1 MAKLRGF
8 PVRRAQP
15 IPFLQRAFWAVG
27 MAIALI
33 LTGFGELGTPVRAEN
48 EPVGIETGLPLPRFV
63 SLKAN
68 KVNVRV
74 GPSRSHPVRWVYQR
88 KGLPI
93 EVLAEFENWRRVR
106 DMDGDV
112 GWVYHTLLD
121 GRRHGLVKPSNGEE
135 TANLFDGPGGTGETI
150 AAAEPNVVVALE
162 ACGADWCRA
171 QAGGYTGWIAKQD
184 LWGVY
189 SDERFE

>member
-1 MAKLRGF
+1 MRL
-8 PVRRAQP
+8 AQP
-15 IPFLQRAFWAVG
+15 FSSLKRTCWACGLSV
-27 MAIALI
+27 ALI
-33 LTGFGELGTPVRAEN
+33 LASFGGWDAAVGAEDQ
-48 EPVGIETGLPLPRFV
+48 PVGIETGLPLPRFV

-93 EVLAEFENWRRVR
+93 EILAEFENWRRVR

-112 GWVYHTLLD
+112 GWIYHTLLD

-162 ACGADWCRA
+162 ACGADWCQA
-171 QAGGYTGWIAKQD
+171 QAGGYTGWIAKRD

>member
-1 MAKLRGF
+1 MPA
-8 PVRRAQP
+8 
-15 IPFLQRAFWAVG
+15 
-27 MAIALI
+27 
-33 LTGFGELGTPVRAEN
+33 RAEDR
-48 EPVGIETGLPLPRFV
+48 PVGIETGLPLPRFV
-63 SLKAN
+63 SLKAT

-93 EVLAEFENWRRVR
+93 EILAEFEHWRRVR
-106 DMDGDV
+106 DSDGDV

-121 GRRHGLVKPSNGEE
+121 GRRHALVRPANGDE
-135 TANLFDGPGGTGETI
+135 TATLYDGPGGTGEMV

-171 QAGGYTGWIAKQD
+171 QAGGYTGWIAKRD

-189 SDERFE
+189 SEERFE

>member
-1 MAKLRGF
+1 MR
-8 PVRRAQP
+8 PAQLLISP
-15 IPFLQRAFWAVG
+15 KRVLWACG
-27 MAIALI
+27 
-33 LTGFGELGTPVRAEN
+33 LTVSLLLTSFGGRETGVRAE
-48 EPVGIETGLPLPRFV
+48 ERPVGIETGLPLPRFV

-88 KGLPI
+88 KGLPV

-121 GRRHGLVKPSNGEE
+121 GRRHALIKPSNGTE
-135 TANLFDGPGGTGETI
+135 TANLFSGPGGTGETI

-162 ACGADWCRA
+162 ACGVDWCQA
-171 QAGGYTGWIAKQD
+171 QAGGYTGWIAKRD

-189 SDERFE
+189 ADERFE

>member
-1 MAKLRGF
+1 MRLAQLCHS
-8 PVRRAQP
+8 RRPAV
-15 IPFLQRAFWAVG
+15 WAWG
-27 MAIALI
+27 LSIAIALTAI
-33 LTGFGELGTPVRAEN
+33 GGLEMPARAESR
-48 EPVGIETGLPLPRFV
+48 PVGIETGLPLPRFV
-63 SLKAN
+63 SLKAT

-93 EVLAEFENWRRVR
+93 EILAEFEHWRRVR
-106 DMDGDV
+106 DSDGDV

-121 GRRHGLVKPSNGEE
+121 GRRHALVRPANGEE
-135 TANLFDGPGGTGETI
+135 TAKLYDGPGGTGEMV
-150 AAAEPNVVVALE
+150 AAAEPNVVVALD

-171 QAGGYTGWIAKQD
+171 QAGGYTGWVAKRD

>member
-1 MAKLRGF
+1 MRS
-8 PVRRAQP
+8 AQP
-15 IPFLQRAFWAVG
+15 FSSLKRRFAAFGLSGV
-27 MAIALI
+27 LI
-33 LTGFGELGTPVRAEN
+33 LTAIAGMEAPARAEDK
-48 EPVGIETGLPLPRFV
+48 PVGIETGLPLPRFV
-63 SLKAN
+63 SLKAS

-112 GWVYHTLLD
+112 GWIYHTLLD
-121 GRRHGLVKPSNGEE
+121 GRRHGLVRPSNGEE
-135 TANLFDGPGGTGETI
+135 TAKLYDGPDGTGETI

-162 ACGADWCRA
+162 ACGADWCQA
-171 QAGGYTGWIAKQD
+171 QAGGYTGWIAKRD
-184 LWGVY
+184 IWGVY
-189 SDERFE
+189 ASERFE

>member
-1 MAKLRGF
+1 MR
-8 PVRRAQP
+8 PAQP
-15 IPFLQRAFWAVG
+15 TQSHRPFFFACGLSL
-27 MAIALI
+27 LI
-33 LTGFGELGTPVRAEN
+33 VLTGCLSFSLPVFAEDRL
-48 EPVGIETGLPLPRFV
+48 VGIETGLPLPRFV
-63 SLKAN
+63 SLKAS

-112 GWVYHTLLD
+112 GWIYHTLLD
-121 GRRHGLVKPSNGEE
+121 GRRHALVQPFGGSESAE
-135 TANLFDGPGGTGETI
+135 LFAGPGGTGKVV

-162 ACGADWCRA
+162 ACGVDWCQA
-171 QAGGYTGWIAKQD
+171 QAGGYSGWMAKRN

-189 SDERFE
+189 SEERFE